1 MLYFNVFKEMYL
13 SNLRQVKKVP
23 VNNTLLF
30 ERSTIYTQCGNE
42 ILEGD
47 KVFVDTTGIYHKD
60 TKTIE
65 ILMLDESN
73 LDIGMY
79 HFGCIVDDPDDVK
92 KEKGIYFERMC
103 SKCVHKD
110 LTYDGKPCNLCKFNE
125 FTIDR
130 TRAKDFYERR

>member
-13 SNLRQVKKVP
+13 SNLRQIKKVP

-30 ERSTIYTQCGNE
+30 ERYTIYTQCGNE

-65 ILMLDESN
+65 ILMLDES
-73 LDIGMY
+73 I
-79 HFGCIVDDPDDVK
+79 
-92 KEKGIYFERMC
+92 
-103 SKCVHKD
+103 
-110 LTYDGKPCNLCKFNE
+110 
-125 FTIDR
+125 
-130 TRAKDFYERR
+130 